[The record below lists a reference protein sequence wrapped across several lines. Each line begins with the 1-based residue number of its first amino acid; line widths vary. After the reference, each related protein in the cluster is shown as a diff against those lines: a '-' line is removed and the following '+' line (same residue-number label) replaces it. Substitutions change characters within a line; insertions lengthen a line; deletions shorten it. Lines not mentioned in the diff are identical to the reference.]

1 MLGNALIRRMLRK
14 SQLMC
19 DQVEVAQLFIRDA
32 GPHGAASRLTSR
44 LRSDV
49 WLLTLLPSNPLGVGG
64 TAPSLD
70 ICEPVLVELDSHRTF
85 AAVVES

>member
-1 MLGNALIRRMLRK
+1 MLGNAFIRRTLGED
-14 SQLMC
+14 QLMC

-32 GPHGAASRLTSR
+32 GPHGSASGLTSR

-64 TAPSLD
+64 TAPFLD
-70 ICEPVLVELDSHRTF
+70 ICEPVLIELDPHCTF